1 MREDLSGSGS
11 IWGGNEQ
18 IIFPFGTLLQTNWS
32 GGGGEAGIE
41 SRRMIQRLASD
52 RKVRGVDWQMGEGSD
67 RN

>member
-1 MREDLSGSGS
+1 MGQAVYGEEMNKLYFHLG
-11 IWGGNEQ
+11 
-18 IIFPFGTLLQTNWS
+18 PFFRPIGVGV

-41 SRRMIQRLASD
+41 SRGMIQRLASD